1 MKRILSCL
9 LILCCLT
16 SVFLG
21 CSSKS
26 KNKNE
31 TAFYEKVL
39 ETQELLDEYADD
51 IYSCWYDYI
60 YEEEYS
66 SVDSAILAAMIANSD
81 NIDTIKANND
91 VIKSLYKEVRDGDLS
106 DEVKEV
112 MQTYNEYYSFVMEVS
127 GSFKSFSADKE
138 PLKKELATALKN
150 LSFEWD

>member
-1 MKRILSCL
+1 M
-9 LILCCLT
+9 
-16 SVFLG
+16 
-21 CSSKS
+21 
-26 KNKNE
+26 
-31 TAFYEKVL
+31 
-39 ETQELLDEYADD
+39 
-51 IYSCWYDYI
+51 YI

-150 LSFEWD
+150 LSFELD